1 MTVAVRR
8 CRSSRS
14 RYLYHDRG
22 SVAGFVRN
30 GNEASVFGVG
40 VGIGS
45 TAVAYGSLWSRNVN
59 PTAIS
64 TGEGLPNVDDIRQHL
79 AATTSSFQGI
89 LSDTLVSQQV
99 WVGVHYA
106 LSESLSA
113 GVKSRWVH
121 SAVFESD
128 EAVVWDPL
136 RSHVPN
142 LRRDGSEPV
151 SGQLLTDARTLW
163 GVGLSLTYHFYNG
176 TLVHHHPLRR
186 GTLDRSDQCSH
197 GTGLPA
203 SFVFFRVPTRW
214 RMPPRR
220 AVPGPNADG

>member
-45 TAVAYGSLWSRNVN
+45 TAVAYGSLWSRNAN
-59 PTAIS
+59 LTAIS

-151 SGQLLTDARTLW
+151 GLEFVIRPPLEAGPCPGSG
-163 GVGLSLTYHFYNG
+163 
-176 TLVHHHPLRR
+176 
-186 GTLDRSDQCSH
+186 RSNAH
-197 GTGLPA
+197 G
-203 SFVFFRVPTRW
+203 
-214 RMPPRR
+214 
-220 AVPGPNADG
+220 